1 MLGLATFHYCSLI
14 KTWLLFLGERELV
27 EFLAEEIIAE
37 KKAQKKNV
45 LPAEIDGFK
54 VKLNRADV
62 ELEKKNEKER

>member
-1 MLGLATFHYCSLI
+1 MI
-14 KTWLLFLGERELV
+14 KTWLLFSGERELV